1 MKKNILSLIIMVVV
15 CTAANAQSII
25 YGGFKANAN
34 YSLYNKA
41 LDGPIGTVNQRS
53 GIGYGIGY
61 YEVIELPNRI
71 NLQAEVNL
79 NTIAFSQ
86 KDTTNIA
93 AARVAGQKASFNK
106 ESFRYTNLE
115 LPFMIKYRVTDNLAI
130 GVGYQFNIF
139 NNRFRKGKKTTVV
152 TPVVGDETRT
162 SVDLEEGTDPIPATE
177 GFIVDASFKSNNII
191 AGLRLLSAD
200 DPLRTVSYFNTNGAV
215 ERKANLNVSL
225 YVGITLFK

>member
-1 MKKNILSLIIMVVV
+1 MVVF

-41 LDGPIGTVNQRS
+41 LEGPKGTVYQRS

-71 NLQAEVNL
+71 NLQAEINL

-86 KDTTNIA
+86 KDTLDADGIDRPVPA
-93 AARVAGQKASFNK
+93 LPAGQKYNTK
-106 ESFRYTNLE
+106 KITDRYTNLE
-115 LPFMIKYRVTDNLAI
+115 LPLMIKYRVTDNLAI

-139 NNRFRKGKKTTVV
+139 NNRFRKGTKKTVETQDK
-152 TPVVGDETRT
+152 GDDIKKSEDIEIEDVRSTQ
-162 SVDLEEGTDPIPATE
+162 
-177 GFIVDASFKSNNII
+177 GFIIDASFKSNNVI

-200 DPLRTVSYFNTNGAV
+200 DPLSGEDVKYNREIGGSPVI
-215 ERKANLNVSL
+215 RKANLNVSL